1 MLETE
6 TGTARRVDPAHAEA
20 KKAHQNMGSPQK
32 NPAESSFWQ
41 CIVTFRT
48 TCRSAYPCGREGG
61 QMGETAM
68 TSTARFFSELLLFAG
83 LLIFITG
90 IVLAAANL
98 PG

>member
-1 MLETE
+1 
-6 TGTARRVDPAHAEA
+6 
-20 KKAHQNMGSPQK
+20 
-32 NPAESSFWQ
+32 
-41 CIVTFRT
+41 
-48 TCRSAYPCGREGG
+48 
-61 QMGETAM
+61 MGETAM